1 MDENYTMVGNGCED
15 WLRMM
20 GLNFRDA
27 QREGL
32 EIVRELKDVVNKVIE
47 SGLHSG
53 LQTARQE
60 MRLRPLTAYDVQVQS
75 CECKKGLKKQAAQPC
90 KTCEMGMWERA
101 EQSM

>member
-1 MDENYTMVGNGCED
+1 MVGNGCED

-53 LQTARQE
+53 LRRAREE
-60 MRLRPLTAYDVQVQS
+60 MHLQPLTAYDVQVQC
-75 CECKKGLKKQAAQPC
+75 CECKKGLKGA
-90 KTCEMGMWERA
+90 
-101 EQSM
+101 